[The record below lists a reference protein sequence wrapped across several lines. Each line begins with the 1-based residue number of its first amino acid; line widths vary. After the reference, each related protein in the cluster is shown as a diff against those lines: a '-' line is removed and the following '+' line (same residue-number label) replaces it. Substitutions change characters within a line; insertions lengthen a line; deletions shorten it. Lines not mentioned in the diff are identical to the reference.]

1 MNQYLKS
8 SVKVLALG
16 AIFGTLP
23 AFGESV
29 IVDQVAADGDTGLKG
44 FTVGADIVYS
54 HADAKHE
61 QMKADL
67 RDMIGR
73 NGYDNKYDPLNHKRC
88 CIDPSVNIGYTH
100 IYNGWYMGASGE
112 ASFGANSEKNS
123 DFGGGTKVDTEIGR
137 ASYGLKLKGGYFIKD
152 LKSAIYGIIGIKY
165 RDVKFCFNVDDVKG
179 SSAKLKKPLYV
190 IGLGTEHPVCKK
202 ISVSAEYEYVWR
214 NSEDTSVIKAM
225 NGTASLRAKQRLN
238 EHNIRIGVKCH
249 I

>member
-8 SVKVLALG
+8 SVKGLALG

-23 AFGESV
+23 AFAESV
-29 IVDQVAADGDTGLKG
+29 VVDRVAANCVTGLEG

-54 HADAKHE
+54 HSDAKHE
-61 QMKADL
+61 QMVGTWKASDGSG
-67 RDMIGR
+67 GR
-73 NGYDNKYDPLNHKRC
+73 DNKYDPLTHKRC
-88 CIDPSVNIGYTH
+88 CLDLSINVGYTH

-112 ASFGANSEKNS
+112 ASFGANSERNS
-123 DFGGGTKVDTEIGR
+123 DFGGGSKVDTEIGR
-137 ASYGLKLKGGYFIKD
+137 ASYGLKLKGGYYIKD

-165 RDVKFCFNVDDVKG
+165 RDVKFSFNVDDVKG

-202 ISVSAEYEYVWR
+202 VSVSAEYEYVWR
-214 NSEDTSVIKAM
+214 NSEDTSTVNLKV
-225 NGTASLRAKQRLN
+225 GTSSLRAKQRLN

>member
-23 AFGESV
+23 AFAESV

-152 LKSAIYGIIGIKY
+152 LKSARKNADISGMSWQWKRNEKDSKRRRSQLQNRGQ
-165 RDVKFCFNVDDVKG
+165 REEQ
-179 SSAKLKKPLYV
+179 SPAPARL
-190 IGLGTEHPVCKK
+190 GL
-202 ISVSAEYEYVWR
+202 
-214 NSEDTSVIKAM
+214 
-225 NGTASLRAKQRLN
+225 
-238 EHNIRIGVKCH
+238 
-249 I
+249 